1 MISWNGQKWFFM
13 PYDLDT
19 VFGLH
24 WASTSIETP
33 ATWSLMGGS
42 FWQKIRAV
50 YLNDIQARYAELRK
64 SIFTVNNVYHTFRD
78 INSKYSAEMYQAE
91 FDTWVDLPSKNITSL
106 TQILDW
112 STNRLTYLDTKYNY
126 SI

>member
-1 MISWNGQKWFFM
+1 M